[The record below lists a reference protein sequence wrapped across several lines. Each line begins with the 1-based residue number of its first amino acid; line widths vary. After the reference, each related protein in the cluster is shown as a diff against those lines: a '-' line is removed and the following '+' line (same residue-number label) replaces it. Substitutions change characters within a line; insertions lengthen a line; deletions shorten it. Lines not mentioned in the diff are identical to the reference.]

1 LIKRD
6 DLVAKLDTFF
16 NVAAFDESSNR
27 KNFPQGYESIFES
40 YAAPDFLKGSWN
52 GLMLDNVP
60 ELDRVY
66 SIVFPA
72 QSVLDKIIA
81 YEVQR
86 GAPGAMIFSHHMLD
100 YQETGPGFSYI
111 TEAQLEELKEHHISY
126 YACHAPLDGHPEI
139 STSGALAAALK
150 LSDTQRFAPYVGGMA
165 GVHGKTGPI
174 NFHDFAWKC
183 AEATTLP
190 RLRYDQIRNNGR
202 PVQRVAIVT
211 GAGGDPN
218 FLREAIGLGCD
229 TFVTGE
235 WWLFGPGDWRNGY
248 RESMRTYLTDT
259 SLNLIGTS
267 HYASEAV
274 VMRDQMPNW
283 FYENTPGVEPMFIA
297 QDDPWR

>member
-1 LIKRD
+1 
-6 DLVAKLDTFF
+6 
-16 NVAAFDESSNR
+16 
-27 KNFPQGYESIFES
+27 
-40 YAAPDFLKGSWN
+40 
-52 GLMLDNVP
+52 MLDNVP

-81 YEVQR
+81 YEVER

-126 YACHAPLDGHPEI
+126 YACHAPLDCHPEI

-150 LSDTQRFAPYVGGMA
+150 LSDTERFAPYVGGLA
-165 GVHGKTGPI
+165 GVQGKIGPI

-183 AEATTLP
+183 AEATILP

-235 WWLFGPGDWRNGY
+235 WWLFGPGDWRAPY
-248 RESMRTYLTDT
+248 REDMRLFLTDT
-259 SLNLIGTS
+259 ALNLIGTS
-267 HYASEAV
+267 HYASESVA
-274 VMRDQMPNW
+274 MRDQIPTW
-283 FYENTPGVEPMFIA
+283 FKQCAPEVETLFIA